1 MRTDNK
7 LNDEDR
13 LILNNLKMTMG
24 YVITVLAFGLAA
36 AGLLILFLK

>member
-1 MRTDNK
+1 MRTDNN

-24 YVITVLAFGLAA
+24 YVITTLLFGFAA

>member
-1 MRTDNK
+1 MRTNNK
-7 LNDEDR
+7 LNEEDR

-24 YVITVLAFGLAA
+24 YVITVLLFGFAA